1 MKRIDFTLSRIL
13 TGAILVALVGLTTG
27 GCHGPLGRIPQVPAV
42 DVAPAYTPPKPEE
55 WVMGN
60 GLRVMFIRDGEL
72 PLVRVNLLMRGGT
85 LWEPRERWGA
95 VSAVGAQLRLGGA
108 GERSADELDRL
119 LEELSAGISTSAG
132 GESINASLRCLSS
145 DLDVVLGLFADVIQ
159 RPRFEEGRLNL
170 WKGQNLEAIRRR
182 VDDPSTVAGLAL
194 GELLYGWSPYGR
206 FPLEEDISALSRADL
221 TAVHGQFVVPSGAI
235 LTITGDV
242 SRAEVERLLEKH
254 LGGWRAVGG
263 VARVLPP
270 VETVPVPGIYFIRL
284 PFSQATVYLGQLGV
298 PRLTDDYIE
307 IEGFNELFGASGFS
321 SLLMQRIRSELGLAY
336 SVYGGILPGPVKG
349 KNVIAL
355 QTKAE
360 SSGTAI
366 VESLRVLKAMQSTP
380 VETEKLAEAQR
391 SITNS
396 FIFRFDTID
405 EALNRRALQTYLDY
419 PTDYDATYLPR
430 IAGLNP
436 EAIRLTGARRWDL
449 SQFVIVVVGDDKAYA
464 ALRETLA
471 NGAPE
476 LAGYSLREVTFDKR
490 LGERGERS

>member
-1 MKRIDFTLSRIL
+1 
-13 TGAILVALVGLTTG
+13 
-27 GCHGPLGRIPQVPAV
+27 
-42 DVAPAYTPPKPEE
+42 
-55 WVMGN
+55 
-60 GLRVMFIRDGEL
+60 
-72 PLVRVNLLMRGGT
+72 
-85 LWEPRERWGA
+85 
-95 VSAVGAQLRLGGA
+95 
-108 GERSADELDRL
+108 
-119 LEELSAGISTSAG
+119 
-132 GESINASLRCLSS
+132 
-145 DLDVVLGLFADVIQ
+145 
-159 RPRFEEGRLNL
+159 
-170 WKGQNLEAIRRR
+170 
-182 VDDPSTVAGLAL
+182 
-194 GELLYGWSPYGR
+194 
-206 FPLEEDISALSRADL
+206 
-221 TAVHGQFVVPSGAI
+221 
-235 LTITGDV
+235 
-242 SRAEVERLLEKH
+242 
-254 LGGWRAVGG
+254 
-263 VARVLPP
+263 
-270 VETVPVPGIYFIRL
+270 
-284 PFSQATVYLGQLGV
+284 
-298 PRLTDDYIE
+298 
-307 IEGFNELFGASGFS
+307 
-321 SLLMQRIRSELGLAY
+321 MQRIRSELGLAY

-430 IAGLNP
+430 IAALSP
-436 EAIRLTGARRWDL
+436 EAIRRTGERRWDL